1 MQLYSLSKND
11 CHGSWFRILAS
22 ISVSTTLQ
30 HNLFQY
36 MALCFTYCNYCNIWH
51 IASYIDTLNL
61 QYMRWSSTK
70 TIISGQCFIYC
81 NILFCITNRIPGT
94 HFQFRVIGVV
104 IMIDILLLFF
114 ASTDHWSSR
123 SNCALHCFM
132 YPLFRSFCNLFHV
145 ISPVW
150 IGNRSTSWE
159 IL

>member
-11 CHGSWFRILAS
+11 CHGSWFRILVS

-94 HFQFRVIGVV
+94 HFRFRVSAAVDVFDTLFYSSCREVIDHPGVIAPCTV
-104 IMIDILLLFF
+104 LCIRFSAVF
-114 ASTDHWSSR
+114 AIFSMWFLR
-123 SNCALHCFM
+123 
-132 YPLFRSFCNLFHV
+132 Y
-145 ISPVW
+145 
-150 IGNRSTSWE
+150 E
-159 IL
+159 